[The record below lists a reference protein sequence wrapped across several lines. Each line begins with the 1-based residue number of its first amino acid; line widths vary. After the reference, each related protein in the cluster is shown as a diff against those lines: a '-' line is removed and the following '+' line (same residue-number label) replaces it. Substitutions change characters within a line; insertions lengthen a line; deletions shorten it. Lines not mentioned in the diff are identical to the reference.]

1 MDFKK
6 ANNYSFIVDSI
17 PHWPGGGTAVPTDRY
32 DEAEEYLALYMV
44 LTLLWM
50 AIAFIFGAFLE
61 RWKIHRLPESG
72 AVVVFGIIAG
82 LLIRVVGSRMS
93 SLSIEFVISY
103 VDCSI

>member
-1 MDFKK
+1 MEVLLFQQ
-6 ANNYSFIVDSI
+6 IV
-17 PHWPGGGTAVPTDRY
+17 TMK
-32 DEAEEYLALYMV
+32 YLALYMV

-82 LLIRVVGSRMS
+82 LLIRVVGSRMPS
-93 SLSIEFVISY
+93 SSFKY
-103 VDCSI
+103 VM

>member
-61 RWKIHRLPESG
+61 RW
-72 AVVVFGIIAG
+72 
-82 LLIRVVGSRMS
+82 
-93 SLSIEFVISY
+93 
-103 VDCSI
+103 